1 MPFNGKLLS
10 GADKKRKDQKIKIL
24 NYQNIRTKIY
34 KYQCQNSLSF
44 PTNNKCSKIGFPEG

>member
-24 NYQNIRTKIY
+24 NYHNVQFSDMINFTLKNGYVVTTNIQTSEMSNI
-34 KYQCQNSLSF
+34 
-44 PTNNKCSKIGFPEG
+44 

>member
-24 NYQNIRTKIY
+24 NYHNVQFSDMINFILKNGYVVTTNIQTSEMSNI
-34 KYQCQNSLSF
+34 
-44 PTNNKCSKIGFPEG
+44 

>member
-24 NYQNIRTKIY
+24 NYQNVQFSDMINFILKNGYVIA
-34 KYQCQNSLSF
+34 
-44 PTNNKCSKIGFPEG
+44 TNIQTSEMSNI